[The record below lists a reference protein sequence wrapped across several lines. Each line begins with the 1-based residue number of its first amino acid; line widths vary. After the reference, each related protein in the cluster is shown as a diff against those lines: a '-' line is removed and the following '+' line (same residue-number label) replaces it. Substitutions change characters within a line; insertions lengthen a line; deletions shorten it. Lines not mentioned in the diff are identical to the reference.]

1 MVKVNRRQERI
12 WALQIL
18 YGLDLTDE
26 LREEAALRGIDNFKE
41 ENLLTGSHY
50 FEELVLG
57 VVKNRERLDEEIDKR
72 AINWSVE
79 RIAYVERNIIRIA
92 LYEIEQEIPIAVAIN
107 EAVEIAREYADDS
120 SARFINGILSNNRGE
135 SS

>member
-26 LREEAALRGIDNFKE
+26 LREEAALRRIDNFKE

-57 VVKNRERLDEEIDKR
+57 VVKNRERLDAEIDKR

>member
-26 LREEAALRGIDNFKE
+26 LREEAALRRIDNFKE

-120 SARFINGILSNNRGE
+120 
-135 SS
+135 